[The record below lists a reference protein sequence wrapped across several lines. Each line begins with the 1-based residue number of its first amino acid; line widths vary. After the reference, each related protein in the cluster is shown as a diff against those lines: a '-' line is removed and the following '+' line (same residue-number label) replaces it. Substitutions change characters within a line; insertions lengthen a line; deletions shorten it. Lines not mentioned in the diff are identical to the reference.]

1 MEAGLLANRAILHLP
16 QEVTVA
22 PSMAPSHRTD
32 NSLDS
37 STANNTVSSTAS
49 STSSTSSSRI
59 MERKL
64 DLGGIPATAAV
75 RLATARVHHTTLLE
89 ATANKVRSTVS
100 TFSINLGA
108 DNATQ
113 QLVTAVLQATAVH
126 LPALTEGLET
136 TTTTNTINMAALPHT
151 RTNMEAAQVPVPA
164 PDIIPRRQD
173 SIQVAMEARQDHTHR
188 SQAGNTKSNKSCAE
202 MGG

>member
-89 ATANKVRSTVS
+89 ATANK
-100 TFSINLGA
+100 
-108 DNATQ
+108 
-113 QLVTAVLQATAVH
+113 LVTAVLQATAVH